1 MVSVGSCP
9 IGKVTWAC
17 KLTTHLYQVLGVRLS
32 GSVPLLVLCA
42 FMVCIVTVLS
52 LPSTGWRNCWC
63 GGSVSGFSLTQI
75 SNHAPLMVI

>member
-32 GSVPLLVLCA
+32 GSVPLLVLCT
-42 FMVCIVTVLS
+42 FMVCSVTVLPYLQLAGEIVGVEVQS
-52 LPSTGWRNCWC
+52 LDFP
-63 GGSVSGFSLTQI
+63 
-75 SNHAPLMVI
+75 